1 MREGRTFTETAR
13 REQIVAAAVTTLA
26 ELGYADTSLGKI
38 AKTAGLSSVGMI
50 SYYFTGK
57 AELMDEVVGTVIR
70 AADADVAP
78 RVAAETTALGRL
90 RCYIEASLAY
100 VAAHRA
106 DAVALIEITVA
117 SRDHSGDQEAEA
129 LEVVTDLVAKAQ
141 EEASG
146 SADRP
151 RIAPE
156 LIAVAIRG
164 AINNAV
170 GHSLRRRPDPG
181 DDPEL
186 AASGADIAELFARGL

>member
-50 SYYFTGK
+50 SYYFSGK
-57 AELMDEVVGTVIR
+57 AELMDEVVRTVIA

-78 RVAAETTALGRL
+78 RVAAESTALGRL
-90 RCYIEASLAY
+90 RCFVEASLAY

-106 DAVALIEITVA
+106 EAVALIEITVA
-117 SRDHSGDQEAEA
+117 SRDHAADQEAEA
-129 LEVVTDLVAKAQ
+129 LAVVTDLVARAQ
-141 EEASG
+141 EEAG

-156 LIAVAIRG
+156 LVAVAIRG
-164 AINNAV
+164 AVDNAV
-170 GHSLRRRPDPG
+170 GQSLRRRPGPG
-181 DDPEL
+181 ADPEL
-186 AASGADIAELFARGL
+186 AASGADIAELFARAL